1 MKRIKWTAMIAV
13 IAMLLSLCLCA
24 CSNEEPGE
32 PETKTTTSRTSRTT
46 RRVVDVQIESLITHD
61 QLEELLSVPM
71 QEPQVTHNGTHL
83 FALSEN
89 GLLSVQ
95 IALDKQTAE
104 QFEALV
110 GDKSAAEMARNLGRQ
125 AWWLPQ
131 KRMLLV
137 YEGTYTLSVSL
148 AFEEYSDDDA
158 FFVSRQL
165 AVQILENLPA

>member
-1 MKRIKWTAMIAV
+1 MNKTKWTALVAV
-13 IAMLLSLCLCA
+13 LGLLLSLCLCA
-24 CSNEEPGE
+24 CTDTGGDEQS
-32 PETKTTTSRTSRTT
+32 TVATSRTT
-46 RRVVDVQIESLITHD
+46 RTTRRVIDVQIESLITHD

-71 QEPQVTHNGTHL
+71 QKPQVTHNGTHL

-95 IALDKQTAE
+95 IALDTQTAE
-104 QFEALV
+104 QFEKLV
-110 GDKSAAEMARNLGRQ
+110 GDTSEAESARNLGQQ

-137 YEGTYTLSVSL
+137 YEGNYTLSVSL

-165 AVQILENLPA
+165 AVQILDRLAA